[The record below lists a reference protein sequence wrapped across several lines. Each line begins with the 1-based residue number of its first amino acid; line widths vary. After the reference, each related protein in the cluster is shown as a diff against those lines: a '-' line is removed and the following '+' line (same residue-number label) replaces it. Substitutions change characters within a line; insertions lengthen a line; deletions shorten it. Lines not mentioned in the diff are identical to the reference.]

1 MRLAWRTSKA
11 VRIGLALACI
21 GAGLYYAGLLRLNF
35 PSEKRYPVRG
45 IDVSHHQ
52 GHIGWFEA
60 GLHDVQF
67 AYIKAT
73 EGTDFQD
80 PQFLYNWT
88 QCPYNHIARG
98 AYHFF
103 NFCTPGIYQAR
114 NFLKVVPADADALPP
129 ALDLE
134 FSGSCR
140 RMPPR
145 AEFIREV
152 SSFVRAISGRFP
164 ERPVFYV
171 TQDF

>member
-1 MRLAWRTSKA
+1 MRRLYFSLSKEA
-11 VRIGLALACI
+11 AIGLGILGLA

-35 PSEKRYPVRG
+35 PSEKRFPVRG

-60 GLHDVQF
+60 SLHDVRF

-80 PQFLYNWT
+80 PTFLYNWQ

-103 NFCTPGIYQAR
+103 NFCRPG
-114 NFLKVVPADADALPP
+114 
-129 ALDLE
+129 
-134 FSGSCR
+134 
-140 RMPPR
+140 
-145 AEFIREV
+145 RE
-152 SSFVRAISGRFP
+152 
-164 ERPVFYV
+164 
-171 TQDF
+171 Q